1 LDWNDP
7 RSRCKLSDVIEIDY
21 RAYPV
26 LVVDD
31 EADILA
37 SFRLAYK
44 RDFTLVCA
52 ESGAAGLDVLRKTE
66 VAVAV
71 ADQRMPEMPGVEFLR
86 QSQQIRP
93 EAVRIILTGY
103 ADIEVLI
110 DAVNSSRIY
119 SYVTKPWDHQEMRI
133 TLKRAI
139 ETYHLERENARL
151 LQELQV
157 ANERLDA
164 ENVYFRQREE
174 QEASTDGVV
183 GASPAMR
190 EVQRLL
196 ERVAP
201 SPSTVLLLGETGTG
215 KELLAR
221 AIHRLSPRR
230 DRMFVAVN
238 CAALSESLL
247 ESELFGHRR
256 GAFTGALGD
265 KKGLFE
271 VAHEGTIFLDEVG
284 ETTPALQAKLLRV
297 LQEGEILPV
306 GETRPRAID
315 ARVVAATNRN
325 LEEEV
330 EAGRFRRDLYYRLRV
345 FPIRVPPLRDRRE
358 DVPALA
364 QHFLAKYAGRVGK
377 RIDGFTD
384 EAQALLQAYS
394 YPGNVREL
402 ENEVER
408 AVLLADPGQPITPA
422 ELSEEIAL
430 EAEGAASDELHTDV
444 GASASSASTSTDLRE
459 RTDEFERQQIQAALA
474 RHARSKTRAA
484 REIGM
489 TYRGLLK
496 KMQRLGM
503 T

>member
-1 LDWNDP
+1 MP
-7 RSRCKLSDVIEIDY
+7 EIDY

-31 EADILA
+31 EPDILA

-44 RDFTLVCA
+44 RDFTLLCA
-52 ESGAAGLDVLRKTE
+52 ESGAEGLELLRKTE

-86 QSQQIRP
+86 QSQEIRP
-93 EAVRIILTGY
+93 QAVRIILTGY

-119 SYVTKPWDHQEMRI
+119 RYVTKPWDHQEMRI
-133 TLKRAI
+133 TLRRAI
-139 ETYHLERENARL
+139 ETYHLECENARL
-151 LQELQV
+151 LKELQA
-157 ANERLDA
+157 ANERLGA
-164 ENVYFRQREE
+164 ENVYLRKREE
-174 QEASTDGVV
+174 EDAGIDGIV
-183 GASPAMR
+183 GTSAAMR
-190 EVQRLL
+190 EVQRLM
-196 ERVAP
+196 ERVGP

-238 CAALSESLL
+238 CAALSENLL

-256 GAFTGALGD
+256 GSFTGALAD

-306 GETRPRAID
+306 GETKPKSID
-315 ARVVAATNRN
+315 VRVVAATNRK
-325 LEEEV
+325 LDEEV

-345 FPIRVPPLRDRRE
+345 FPIRVPPLRERRD
-358 DVPALA
+358 DVPSLA
-364 QHFLAKYAGRVGK
+364 QHFLAKYAGRIGK
-377 RIDGFTD
+377 RVGGFTD
-384 EAQALLQAYS
+384 EAVALLRAYS

-402 ENEVER
+402 ENEIER
-408 AVLLADPGQPITPA
+408 AVLLADAGAPITAA

-430 EAEGAASDELHTDV
+430 EAEGAASDELRAGGGVAGDAGSV
-444 GASASSASTSTDLRE
+444 AGAAAGSAAAPVDLRD
-459 RTDEFERQQIQAALA
+459 RKDAFEREQITAALGRNA
-474 RHARSKTRAA
+474 GSKTRAA
-484 REIGM
+484 RELGI